1 MYESVNK
8 PKLKSNRI
16 LWAVVIA
23 ASLVILA
30 AVLIIL
36 WPFEY
41 MDNFQA
47 FVSDLSNSTVESYN
61 STTGLWAETEEGRIR
76 IIGDNIHKIYF
87 ILSNAGVGR
96 LCDIPDE
103 PPMAVLTYSNGG
115 IMRLWNVEPENP
127 TNSRTYNLCVSYTNP
142 EGETYTYNHDHLDM
156 SRLPLTEWENLPQ
169 KMKDKLKEEAA
180 TEPTE

>member
-1 MYESVNK
+1 MYESVKK
-8 PKLKSNRI
+8 PKLKSNRV
-16 LWAVVIA
+16 LWTAIIA

-47 FVSDLSNSTVESYN
+47 FVSDLSNSTVSSYN
-61 STTGLWAETEEGRIR
+61 SPTGLWAETEAGSIR

-87 ILSNAGVGR
+87 VLSNAGVGR
-96 LCDIPDE
+96 LCSVPE
-103 PPMAVLTYSNGG
+103 EAPMAVLTYADGG
-115 IMRLWNVEPENP
+115 VMRLWDVEPINS

-156 SRLPLTEWENLPQ
+156 SRLPLTERENLPQ